1 MGRSADLYSLQITD
15 LDLDAATQRLDTV
28 NQELLDTGELM
39 SARQRLENAR
49 EELRAWGTQQ
59 RDQELTLSSL
69 EHKKRASEQRLYG
82 GKIRNPKELSDL
94 HEEVASLNRR
104 KAVIEDELLET
115 MLMVEEGE
123 EEQDQAVES
132 LTAIE
137 SDWKATQ
144 ARLHSEKESLEE
156 KLSDLADLRQQQI
169 AIPPAADLAKYEHLR
184 QRKRGRPVALLNGA
198 ECQRCMTGV
207 SAARVKEAR
216 GEGLAICGTC
226 GRILHI
232 C

>member
-1 MGRSADLYSLQITD
+1 MGRSADLYSLQLTD
-15 LDLDAATQRLDTV
+15 RDLVAATQRLDTV

-69 EHKKRASEQRLYG
+69 EQKRRASEQRLYG
-82 GKIRNPKELSDL
+82 GKVRNPKELSDL

-144 ARLHSEKESLEE
+144 ARLHSEKESLER

-184 QRKRGRPVALLNGA
+184 QRKRGRPVALLNGS
-198 ECQRCMTGV
+198 ECQGCMTGV
-207 SAARVKEAR
+207 SAARVKETR

>member
-1 MGRSADLYSLQITD
+1 MGRSADLYSLQLTD
-15 LDLDAATQRLDTV
+15 LDLDAAKQRLGTV
-28 NQELLDTGELM
+28 NQELLDTDELM
-39 SARQRLENAR
+39 GARQRLDTVR
-49 EELRAWGTQQ
+49 EELRRWGTKQ

-69 EHKKRASEQRLYG
+69 EEKKRASEQKLYG
-82 GKIRNPKELSDL
+82 GKVRNPKELSDMQ
-94 HEEVASLNRR
+94 EEVASLDRR

-115 MLMVEEGE
+115 MLVVEENE

-132 LTAIE
+132 LAAIE

-144 ARLHSEKESLEE
+144 AKLRSEKESLER
-156 KLSDLADLRQQQI
+156 KFSDLTDLRQQQI

-184 QRKRGRPVALLNGA
+184 QRKKGQPVALLNGS

-216 GEGLAICGTC
+216 GDGLAICGTC
-226 GRILHI
+226 GRILHVK
-232 C
+232 

>member
-1 MGRSADLYSLQITD
+1 MGRSADLYALQLTD
-15 LDLDAATQRLDTV
+15 LDLDAAKQRLDTV

-39 SARQRLENAR
+39 SARQRLESAR

-69 EHKKRASEQRLYG
+69 EQKKRASEQRLYG

-115 MLMVEEGE
+115 MLVVEEGE

-132 LTAIE
+132 LAAIE

-144 ARLHSEKESLEE
+144 ARLHSEKESLER

-184 QRKRGRPVALLNGA
+184 LRKRGRPVALLNGA

-226 GRILHI
+226 GRILHVK
-232 C
+232 

>member
-1 MGRSADLYSLQITD
+1 MGRSADLYSLQLTD
-15 LDLDAATQRLDTV
+15 LDLDATKQRLDTV

-39 SARQRLENAR
+39 SARQRLESAR

-69 EHKKRASEQRLYG
+69 EQKKRASEQRLYG

-144 ARLHSEKESLEE
+144 ARLHSEKESLER

-184 QRKRGRPVALLNGA
+184 LRKRGRPVALLNGA

-207 SAARVKEAR
+207 SAARVKETH
-216 GEGLAICGTC
+216 GDGLAFCGTC
-226 GRILHI
+226 GRILHTL
-232 C
+232 